1 MIMGDGTTGVR
12 KGRGAISNRDGRF
25 EVFRHQAV
33 DDGWPRDGQPVRV
46 ATQVIR
52 DTSRTVIARNQSP
65 DVPFEQSVN
74 PYRGCEHGCVYC
86 FARPTH
92 CYLGMS
98 AGLDFE
104 TKLLVKPDVVEL
116 LRAEL
121 AQPGYRC
128 KTLAF
133 GTNTD
138 PYQPVEREYRLM
150 RGILELMVETAHP
163 LGIVTKSAL
172 IERDTDLLQA
182 LARDRLVQVTIS
194 ITTLDHT
201 LARRLEPR
209 AAAPRRRLMTIEKL
223 AAAGIPVAVNVAPV
237 IPVLTDSEFE
247 NVLQQAAVA
256 GATGAAYIM
265 LRLPW
270 EVSELFQEWL
280 RCHYPLK
287 AGHVM
292 SVIRQLRGGKD
303 YDASFGTRRR
313 GAGPFADLIAQ
324 RFARAS
330 KRLGLNQGA
339 GQGMVTGLFRRPR
352 IAQQEFDF

>member
-1 MIMGDGTTGVR
+1 MGDGTTVVR

-25 EVFRHQAV
+25 EAFRHQAV
-33 DDGWPRDGQPVRV
+33 DDGWPRDGQPARV
-46 ATQVIR
+46 VTQVIR
-52 DTSRTVIARNQSP
+52 DTSRTAIARNQSP

-86 FARPTH
+86 YARPTH

-104 TKLLVKPDVVEL
+104 TRLLVKPDIVEL
-116 LRAEL
+116 LHGEL

-138 PYQPVEREYRLM
+138 PYQPIEREYRLM
-150 RGILELMVETAHP
+150 RGILKLMVETAHP

-201 LARRLEPR
+201 LARHLEPR
-209 AAAPRRRLMTIEKL
+209 AAAPRRRLKTIEKL

-237 IPVLTDSEFE
+237 IPVLTDSELE
-247 NVLQQAAVA
+247 NILQQAAAA

-280 RCHYPLK
+280 HCHYPLK
-287 AGHVM
+287 ADHVM

-303 YDASFGTRRR
+303 YDASFATRRR
-313 GAGPFADLIAQ
+313 GKGPFAELIAR
-324 RFARAS
+324 RFAGAS
-330 KRLGLNQGA
+330 KRLGLNRERGE
-339 GQGMVTGLFRRPR
+339 GLVTELFRKPGTT
-352 IAQQEFDF
+352 QQEFDF